1 MVLFP
6 HAKINIGLFIT
17 KKREDGFHDLETCF
31 FPVPWTDVLEIM
43 PSEEFSF
50 SSSGLEIAGAIE
62 NNLCYRA
69 YELLRQEHSFPPV
82 HIHLHK
88 IIPMGAG
95 LGGGSSDA
103 AFTLMGLRDLFQ
115 LPLTNDDLQPYAA
128 QLGSDCAFFL
138 SKQAAFGKGKGD
150 VLSPINA
157 SLQGKFLVL
166 LYPAV
171 GISTAEA
178 YAGVKPEKAP
188 VDLRKAILKENWKE
202 TISNDFEKS
211 IFPQHPLLASLKEEM
226 YSLGASY
233 AAMSGSGSTIF
244 GIFDKKIDPPAGW
257 ADYTVWS
264 GIAD

>member
-1 MVLFP
+1 MILFP

-17 KKREDGFHDLETCF
+17 KKRKDGFHDLETCF
-31 FPVPWTDVLEIM
+31 FPVPWTDILEIT
-43 PSEEFSF
+43 PAEEFSF
-50 SSSGLEIAGAIE
+50 SSSGLEISGTIE

-69 YELLRQEHSFPPV
+69 YELLQKDHSFPPV

-115 LPLTNDDLQPYAA
+115 LPLTNEDLQPYAA
-128 QLGSDCAFFL
+128 KLGSDCAFFL
-138 SKQAAFGKGKGD
+138 SNQAAFGKGKGD

-157 SLQGKFLVL
+157 SLKQKFLVL

-178 YAGVKPEKAP
+178 YAGVTPEKAP
-188 VDLRKAILKENWKE
+188 VDLRKAILKADWKE
-202 TISNDFEKS
+202 AISNDFEKS

-244 GIFDKKIDPPAGW
+244 GIFDKKIDPPVGW

-264 GIAD
+264 GWVD

>member
-6 HAKINIGLFIT
+6 HAKINIGLYIT
-17 KKREDGFHDLETCF
+17 KKRKDGFHDLETCF
-31 FPVPWTDVLEIM
+31 FPVPWTDVLEIT

-69 YELLRQEHSFPPV
+69 YELLRQDHSFPPV

-95 LGGGSSDA
+95 LGGGSSDG

-115 LPLTNDDLQPYAA
+115 LPLTNDDLQSYATK
-128 QLGSDCAFFL
+128 LGSDCAFFL

-150 VLSPINA
+150 VLSPIDA
-157 SLQGKFLVL
+157 SLKGKFLVL

-188 VDLRKAILKENWKE
+188 VDLRKAILKPDWKE

-211 IFPQHPLLASLKEEM
+211 IFSQHPLLASLKEEM

-264 GIAD
+264 GFVD

>member
-6 HAKINIGLFIT
+6 HAKINIGLYIT
-17 KKREDGFHDLETCF
+17 KKRKDGFHDLETCF
-31 FPVPWTDVLEIM
+31 FPVPWTDILEIT
-43 PSEEFSF
+43 PSEEFGF
-50 SSSGLEIAGAIE
+50 SSSGLEISGAIE

-69 YELLRQEHSFPPV
+69 YELLRQDHAFPPV

-115 LPLTNDDLQPYAA
+115 LPLINDDLQPYAA
-128 QLGSDCAFFL
+128 KLGSDCAFFL

-188 VDLRKAILKENWKE
+188 IDLRKAILKENWKE

-264 GIAD
+264 GWGE